1 MADLIADPF
10 RAARLVL
17 HLRQEGIMDSDVLK
31 AMETID
37 RSAFVDLSLA
47 HLAFE
52 DCVLPIACGQIIPK
66 PSVTGKL
73 LQALQLETVKDAR
86 ILVVG
91 VGSGYMAALVAQL
104 GAEVFAVERFR
115 RLADTTRTR
124 LLDLDVAN
132 VAVRHGDG
140 LEGWADRGPYQRILL
155 SGAIDEV
162 PDVLLQQL
170 TPDGAL
176 IAVMTAEVGSVLMR
190 IDANGTAER
199 LQVIESLPKLVAGKS
214 RAL

>member
-1 MADLIADPF
+1 MAELIADPF

-162 PDVLLQQL
+162 PDALLQQL
-170 TPDGAL
+170 TPDGVM

-199 LQVIESLPKLVAGKS
+199 VQAIESLPKLVAGKS

>member
-1 MADLIADPF
+1 MAELIADPF

-162 PDVLLQQL
+162 PDALLQQL
-170 TPDGAL
+170 TPDGVM

-199 LQVIESLPKLVAGKS
+199 VQVIESLPKLVAGKS